1 MVACLLPAILALDRP
16 PAAIDASGTYIVQLC
31 ADADEAAVRRHLAR
45 ARPGALAAAA
55 PSRRGA
61 GRLSRHVHAA
71 VGRPGRR
78 SLVVGGLDAAEAGA
92 VGTAGVCRV
101 EADAPVRKAATNWG
115 LEAIAGEMTPLA
127 VAGAGA
133 TIVVVDT
140 GLDAAHCEFAATGP
154 SSAFNQWRDGSL
166 GTNVDGDGHGT
177 HVAALA
183 AGRSVG
189 VASGA
194 DVLGVKTLSDDG
206 AGTVALLVEALDW
219 VVRWHEAQAAPKTT
233 IVNLSLEADIACG
246 GPCESSSL
254 YRALEDCRDAGVVAV
269 VAAGNAGED
278 ACAYATSAAG
288 ALDGVI
294 VVSSHD
300 DEDRVDPGDANT
312 GPCVDR
318 VVAQGGPAVEGLR
331 VGAAARAAR
340 AVGDDGTYGFE
351 ACPAACLACAA
362 RYDGCG
368 DAESW
373 HKKSAPAKDCAW
385 VARDAGPRCA
395 VKGGDGAWAWQ
406 SCPAAC
412 GICP

>member
-45 ARPGALAAAA
+45 AHGLERSPQ
-55 PSRRGA
+55 RRLRAGGA

-78 SLVVGGLDAAEAGA
+78 SFVVGGLDAAEAGA
-92 VGTAGVCRV
+92 VAAARGVCRV

-115 LEAIAGEMTPLA
+115 LEAIAGETTPLA

-140 GLDAAHCEFAATGP
+140 GLDAAHCEFDGDRTVEN
-154 SSAFNQWRDGSL
+154 AFNQWRDGSL

-219 VVRWHEAQAAPKTT
+219 VVRWHEAQAAPKRTT

-312 GPCVDR
+312 GPCVDVFAPGEDLR
-318 VVAQGGPAVEGLR
+318 SADGG
-331 VGAAARAAR
+331 
-340 AVGDDGTYGFE
+340 T
-351 ACPAACLACAA
+351 
-362 RYDGCG
+362 GCG
-368 DAESW
+368 FTLESGT
-373 HKKSAPAKDCAW
+373 SQAAPLAAG
-385 VARDAGPRCA
+385 VAAQFLESGPFRSPA
-395 VKGGDGAWAWQ
+395 DVEALVAASVEINHLFGG
-406 SCPAAC
+406 SP
-412 GICP
+412 PNFRTL